1 MSKATHIE
9 TGEMRAIKKIPRSK
23 IRDWARF
30 EAEVQILKNLD
41 HPNVIKFYEYFEE
54 ENDVYLV
61 TELCSGGQLFERILK
76 EECFSEVM
84 AARIFK

>member
-23 IRDWARF
+23 IRDWARL

-41 HPNVIKFYEYFEE
+41 HPNVIKFYEYFED
-54 ENDVYLV
+54 ENDVYIV
-61 TELCSGGQLFERILK
+61 TELCAGGQLFERILK
-76 EECFSEVM
+76 EECFSEVQ